1 MQIFLQ
7 FAYFYFERYLEMSD
21 RCSVLPTS
29 SVLIFQLHIINLIS
43 GQGESE
49 NNSRGGSSFLW
60 LTTGEGQ
67 AFG

>member
-21 RCSVLPTS
+21 KCSVLPTS
-29 SVLIFQLHIINLIS
+29 SVLIFQLHIINLVS
-43 GQGESE
+43 GQREIE
-49 NNSRGGSSFLW
+49 NNSRGGFPFLW
-60 LTTGEGQ
+60 LTTGKGQ